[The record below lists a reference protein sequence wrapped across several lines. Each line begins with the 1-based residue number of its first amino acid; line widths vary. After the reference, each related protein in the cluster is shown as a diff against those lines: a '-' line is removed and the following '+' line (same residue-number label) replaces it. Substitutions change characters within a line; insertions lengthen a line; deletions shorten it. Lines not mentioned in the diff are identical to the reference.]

1 MIAWL
6 RLIAAVCLSVASL
19 ASHASQP
26 PQEFMY
32 KDAERSASRS
42 PFLILQDDSAF
53 FFDEREECVLHLL
66 WEGDNLD
73 VEDDDAGEHAPIDW
87 KSASG
92 TSMPLRHVLLL
103 VDNVVVY
110 ALPVNGSGEETDR
123 LSCHS
128 ERPEC
133 QPYGRCCGGMLS
145 VSLSCSPSHSDGE
158 HELLL
163 LLSNSAHSHHA
174 VLYKDKS
181 IRTAALIS
189 VDSKAQTVT
198 FLKNDG
204 EGGSAAA
211 ASAANAAPKEEEE
224 GARERRSSCE
234 RDDGRGNGASR
245 GEREPT
251 GAAYSTHK
259 CAGVDM
265 NFHEAWSSNKFAT
278 TISHEGGRRA
288 LQDGTCLFENVC
300 SLDGILTY
308 VQVLSLLA
316 LLIKKY
322 KY

>member
-1 MIAWL
+1 
-6 RLIAAVCLSVASL
+6 
-19 ASHASQP
+19 
-26 PQEFMY
+26 MY

-42 PFLILQDDSAF
+42 PFLILQERSTS
-53 FFDEREECVLHLL
+53 FFDEREEFVLHLL

-145 VSLSCSPSHSDGE
+145 VSLSCSPSDSDGE

-174 VLYKDKS
+174 VPYKDKS

-211 ASAANAAPKEEEE
+211 ASAANAAPKEEED

-234 RDDGRGNGASR
+234 RDDGRGNGAR
-245 GEREPT
+245 
-251 GAAYSTHK
+251 
-259 CAGVDM
+259 C
-265 NFHEAWSSNKFAT
+265 
-278 TISHEGGRRA
+278 
-288 LQDGTCLFENVC
+288 TC
-300 SLDGILTY
+300 
-308 VQVLSLLA
+308 
-316 LLIKKY
+316 
-322 KY
+322 